1 MGRYYHLVNTFFRE
15 RKMIFWSLVK
25 RERCLVMRKKK
36 KKEKSSPNIV
46 WFINYPPKSSVIK
59 HKNHPDSFKQD
70 WRNSV
75 YEGERASG
83 RWKLRKLIP

>member
-1 MGRYYHLVNTFFRE
+1 MGRYYRLVNTFFHE
-15 RKMIFWSLVK
+15 KKMRFLSLVK

-36 KKEKSSPNIV
+36 KKKEGEMKSSTNIV

-70 WRNSV
+70 
-75 YEGERASG
+75 
-83 RWKLRKLIP
+83 